1 MGYGLLCSMLLILSV
16 NQKQLIMFSKQY
28 FNLDVNSDTI
38 KSDLNKI
45 LLFKHY
51 TFLLR
56 WTNNTEIVLLGLLIE
71 VNGNFHSLISQ
82 PISDFD
88 GAIAIPI
95 GNLDTDDFKIHFRIY
110 NPSTNVKIPKA
121 KVFVINDTDRKVHKT
136 KPAGNQKKALNPRAL
151 WQSKL

>member
-1 MGYGLLCSMLLILSV
+1 MYT
-16 NQKQLIMFSKQY
+16 KQY
-28 FNLDVNSDTI
+28 FNLDIDSKSI

-71 VNGNFHSLISQ
+71 INGTFHSLIGQ
-82 PISDFD
+82 PISDYD
-88 GAIAIPI
+88 GAISIPI
-95 GNLDTDDFKIHFRIY
+95 GNLDTNDFKIHFRIY
-110 NPSTNVKIPKA
+110 NPSTNVKIPNS
-121 KVFVINDTDRKVHKT
+121 KVFVINDTDSKVHKT
-136 KPAGNQKKALNPRAL
+136 NPAGNQKKSLNFREL

>member
-1 MGYGLLCSMLLILSV
+1 
-16 NQKQLIMFSKQY
+16 MFSKQY
-28 FNLDVNSDTI
+28 FNLDIDSETI
-38 KSDLNKI
+38 KSDLNDI

-71 VNGNFHSLISQ
+71 INGNFHSLIPQ
-82 PISDFD
+82 PISDYD

-95 GNLDTDDFKIHFRIY
+95 GNLDTNDFKIHFRIY

-121 KVFVINDTDRKVHKT
+121 KVFVINDTDSKVYRT
-136 KPAGNQKKALNPRAL
+136 KPAGNQTKELKPRDL